1 MTLRPVSASWFEL
14 LTSREE
20 LGATLDCLAA
30 TGSVQLEAYSRSEQ
44 RLALPDLRTT
54 LADYETLAR
63 RYGHYWPR
71 AADVRH
77 APEHDLLDA
86 PRRGARSRADVDQG
100 GRPADRRTRGT
111 LRRPPKTPRC
121 SRSCWPSPATAWPA
135 STRWPGPARCSPD
148 APTCCP
154 RAARR
159 RRCRPTCCMQ
169 RVTLDARLFLLAV
182 GPTDEITAL
191 DQALAARKAR
201 VIPLPDDLPADPVE
215 LGRHLEARR
224 AAIAERQQ
232 AARAALDA
240 LSGQQGIAAALGEL
254 ALAAWLVTH
263 VPELPVTEHFAWVT
277 GWCADADDTQLRAAL
292 DARNLHYLLRFT
304 PAPADAVAPSVL
316 RNPAWARPF
325 EVFGRLMGVPGTRE
339 ADPSMVLAL
348 VAPLMFG
355 YMFGDVV
362 QGLVLAIIGFV
373 VRDRLPALR
382 LLVPGG
388 LVAVAFGFAFGSVFA
403 REDVIPALWVH
414 PLSEPLTVLGT
425 ALGFGVV
432 VILVGLLLNAL
443 QYHWRGELGKL
454 GRDRRRAAGGLPGH
468 RGQPWSMRGCCGR
481 CPPAS
486 PGCWPAAHSW
496 RPATASA
503 RVGRAAGE
511 SLERLLQLGVN
522 TVSFVRVGAFA
533 LAHAGLSTA
542 VVGIADAAGP
552 AYWPVL
558 LIGNAAIIALEG
570 LVVGIQ
576 TTRLMLF
583 EFFIRFLA
591 AHGRPF
597 EPLPPPSPMSE
608 PLPRSKP

>member
-1 MTLRPVSASWFEL
+1 VTLRPVSASWFEL

-86 PRRGARSRADVDQG
+86 PRRALDRVRTWTKAADPLIAELEELAQAAEDTALLAQLLAVSGDSLARLDQVARAGPVLAGRAYLLPEG
-100 GRPADRRTRGT
+100 G
-111 LRRPPKTPRC
+111 PPQALP
-121 SRSCWPSPATAWPA
+121 PNVL
-135 STRWPGPARCSPD
+135 
-148 APTCCP
+148 
-154 RAARR
+154 
-159 RRCRPTCCMQ
+159 MQ

-182 GPTDEITAL
+182 GPTDEIAVL

-224 AAIAERQQ
+224 AAIAGRQQ
-232 AARAALDA
+232 SARAELDA

-277 GWCADADDTQLRAAL
+277 GWCADADDTRLRAAL

-362 QGLVLAIIGFV
+362 QGLVLAIIGFA

-388 LVAVAFGFAFGSVFA
+388 LVAVAFGLAFGSVFA

-414 PLSEPLTVLGT
+414 PLSQPLTVLGT

-443 QYHWRGELGKL
+443 QYHWRGELGKWAATDAGLLVAYL
-454 GRDRRRAAGGLPGH
+454 GIVGSVVDARLLWALPAGVAWMLAGSALMEPGDRLGSLGH
-468 RGQPWSMRGCCGR
+468 
-481 CPPAS
+481 
-486 PGCWPAAHSW
+486 
-496 RPATASA
+496 
-503 RVGRAAGE
+503 AAGE

-576 TTRLMLF
+576 TTRLILF

-597 EPLPPPSPMSE
+597 EPLSPPSPISE